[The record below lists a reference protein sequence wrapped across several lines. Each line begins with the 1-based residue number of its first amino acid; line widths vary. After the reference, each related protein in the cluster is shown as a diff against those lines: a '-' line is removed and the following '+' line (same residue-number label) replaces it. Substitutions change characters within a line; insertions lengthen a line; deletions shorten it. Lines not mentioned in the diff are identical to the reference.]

1 MSGRAVSMSDS
12 SVGAPSR
19 PRTAAGHDRGD
30 AGNPRPLFDR
40 GFLAADKTTRAVL
53 ADLVADLS
61 RAGLTPDDLSNAE
74 LVLAEVLN
82 NIAEHAYSKAPGPV
96 ELRVELQRA
105 GLGCTISDQGR
116 SLPAGVVPDP
126 ELPLIAPPDHLPEGG
141 FGWHI
146 IRCLTTDLRYARD
159 GDWNR
164 LSLRIPWAD

>member
-1 MSGRAVSMSDS
+1 MSGRAVSMSES
-12 SVGAPSR
+12 SVSAASR
-19 PRTAAGHDRGD
+19 PRASAGQDRTD
-30 AGNPRPLFDR
+30 ADERRPLFLR

-53 ADLVADLS
+53 ADLVTELT

-82 NIAEHAYSKAPGPV
+82 NIAEHAYGKATGPV
-96 ELRVELQRA
+96 ELRVDLLRA
-105 GLGCTISDQGR
+105 GLGCTISDQGHP
-116 SLPAGVVPDP
+116 LPAGVVPDP
-126 ELPLIAPPDHLPEGG
+126 DLPLIAPPDHLPEGG